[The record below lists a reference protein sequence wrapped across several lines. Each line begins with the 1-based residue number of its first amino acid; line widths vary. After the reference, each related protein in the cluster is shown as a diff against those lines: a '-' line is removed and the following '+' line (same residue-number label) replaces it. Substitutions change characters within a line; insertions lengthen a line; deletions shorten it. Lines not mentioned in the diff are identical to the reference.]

1 MIGAVICN
9 GSNTMVIDLPT
20 ESLNLESKLLSIGI
34 IRRTRYRDLPPFVF
48 VQRDG
53 LFVPFRSEQISDLI
67 GEEGFLLRS
76 DVKEDGDSELTW
88 QDLVGYTVEDQE
100 AGSVGVIAHV
110 DEQTANT
117 LATLEDGRMMPLHED
132 FILDIDT
139 DNRVLHVNLPFQI

>member
-1 MIGAVICN
+1 MI
-9 GSNTMVIDLPT
+9 TRED
-20 ESLNLESKLLSIGI
+20 LLSIGI

-76 DVKEDGDSELTW
+76 DVQEEGDGELTW

-100 AGSVGVIAHV
+100 AGTIGVIAHV
-110 DEQTANT
+110 DEQTINT

-132 FILDIDT
+132 FITDIDT
-139 DNRVLHVNLPFQI
+139 DSRVLHVNLPFAL